1 MCVLIDGKPTSATAA
16 DPSPQADGRIAPLSP
31 GIGAARS
38 IRGVI
43 VMPEFENNIYI
54 DPDRLAILENR
65 AAELERLLLLVT
77 RPDGAAQPNAAV
89 PYAVREGG
97 KRHADAFKVGGAGA
111 PAADGRT
118 EALINRGRPRSRRPQ
133 RRRLLTHWRLIVAG
147 MVALITG
154 VVVALVATRGSGGVW
169 PASVATVQAEIEQAC
184 ANPDVVAEPSG
195 LNFACAKDTNQVL
208 WVFALLTS
216 GDNPNFVDQSTG
228 RMGLEPVQPAQ
239 GGDIAWSL
247 NLHHPYDPANPVDSL
262 AVAARA
268 INNIISGAALTSA
281 TGSALIEPGLES
293 KAANCQRYTGSAKLA
308 ARAGYPAVC
317 ASPVTS
323 ASGQAALVSDA
334 FQQWMDGTPSRIAR
348 EAGVLFGNADNPGNP
363 QARAILA
370 SLPASG
376 G

>member
-1 MCVLIDGKPTSATAA
+1 
-16 DPSPQADGRIAPLSP
+16 
-31 GIGAARS
+31 
-38 IRGVI
+38 VI
-43 VMPEFENNIYI
+43 VMAEFENSIYI
-54 DPDRLAILENR
+54 DADRLAILEKR

-77 RPDGAAQPNAAV
+77 DPEGDARLNVAVPEGGGRNAGAFKGGGSGGGAA
-89 PYAVREGG
+89 
-97 KRHADAFKVGGAGA
+97 
-111 PAADGRT
+111 AADERT
-118 EALINRGRPRSRRPQ
+118 EALINRGRPGSRRPR
-133 RRRLLTHWRLIVAG
+133 RRRLLAHWRLIAAG
-147 MVALITG
+147 VIALLTG
-154 VVVALVATRGSGGVW
+154 VVVTLVVVRGSGAAW

-184 ANPDVVAEPSG
+184 ANPDVAAEPSG

-216 GDNPNFVDQSTG
+216 GDNPSFIDQSTG
-228 RMGLEPVQPAQ
+228 RQGLEPVQPAQ

-262 AVAARA
+262 VVAARA

-293 KAANCQRYTGSAKLA
+293 RAANCQRYTGSAKLA
-308 ARAGYPAVC
+308 TRPGYPAVC
-317 ASPVTS
+317 ASPVNG
-323 ASGQAALVSDA
+323 ASGQAALATDA

-348 EAGVLFGNADNPGNP
+348 EAGVLFENADDPGNP

>member
-1 MCVLIDGKPTSATAA
+1 MSK
-16 DPSPQADGRIAPLSP
+16 
-31 GIGAARS
+31 
-38 IRGVI
+38 
-43 VMPEFENNIYI
+43 FENIIYKKA
-54 DPDRLAILENR
+54 DRLAILEKR

-77 RPDGAAQPNAAV
+77 GPEGDAQLNVAV
-89 PYAVREGG
+89 PEAGR
-97 KRHADAFKVGGAGA
+97 RHAGAFKGGGSAGGA

-118 EALINRGRPRSRRPQ
+118 EALINRGRPGSRRPR
-133 RRRLLTHWRLIVAG
+133 RRRLLAPWRLIAAG
-147 MVALITG
+147 VIALLTG
-154 VVVALVATRGSGGVW
+154 VVVALVVVRGSGAAW

-184 ANPDVVAEPSG
+184 ANPDVVAEPSA

-216 GDNPNFVDQSTG
+216 GDNPHFVDQSTG
-228 RMGLEPVQPAQ
+228 REGLEPVQPAQ

-268 INNIISGAALTSA
+268 INNIVSGAALTSS
-281 TGSALIEPGLES
+281 TGSPVIEPGLES

-308 ARAGYPAVC
+308 TRPGYPAVC

-348 EAGVLFGNADNPGNP
+348 EAGVLFENADNPGNP
-363 QARAILA
+363 EVRAILA

>member
-1 MCVLIDGKPTSATAA
+1 MDLKPTSVAAA
-16 DPSPQADGRIAPLSP
+16 DPSAHADGRIRAV
-31 GIGAARS
+31 GQARIGAARS
-38 IRGVI
+38 SQGVI
-43 VMPEFENNIYI
+43 VMPEFENIIYK
-54 DPDRLAILENR
+54 DADRLAILEKR

-77 RPDGAAQPNAAV
+77 RPEGDAQPNVAV
-89 PYAVREGG
+89 PYAVPEGG
-97 KRHADAFKVGGAGA
+97 GRHAGAFKGGSGGSTA
-111 PAADGRT
+111 AADGRT
-118 EALINRGRPRSRRPQ
+118 EALINRGRPGSRRPR
-133 RRRLLTHWRLIVAG
+133 RRRLLAHWRLIAAG
-147 MVALITG
+147 MVALLTG
-154 VVVALVATRGSGGVW
+154 VVVALVATRGSGAAW
-169 PASVATVQAEIEQAC
+169 PASVATVQDEIEHAC

-195 LNFACAKDTNQVL
+195 LNFACAKETNQVL

-216 GDNPNFVDQSTG
+216 GDNPNFIDQSTG
-228 RMGLEPVQPAQ
+228 REGLEPVQPAQ

-247 NLHHPYDPANPVDSL
+247 NLHHPYDPANPIDSL

-268 INNIISGAALTSA
+268 INNIISGAALTST

-308 ARAGYPAVC
+308 TRPGYPAAC

-323 ASGQAALVSDA
+323 ASGQAALVSDV

-363 QARAILA
+363 QAQAILA